1 MPKVECDIENCKHNR
16 DGECDIENC
25 KHNRDGECVADVI
38 SLWADHVC
46 DGGCDQG
53 WEITERS
60 EK

>member
-1 MPKVECDIENCKHNR
+1 MPKV
-16 DGECDIENC
+16 ECDIENC

-53 WEITERS
+53 WKITERS
-60 EK
+60 EDVE